1 MLVSGK
7 LDISY
12 LVYIARMFK
21 TLDLDYKFS
30 DDTSGQ
36 NLNCDC
42 GVLNG
47 AGTHNRSIFLPSNHQ
62 QVASKELQQSFHT
75 YTAFLTKNC
84 DESHVSETVWNKSP
98 KQNEPTN
105 PGCVYLFQRK
115 KKGSQTF
122 LPTPR

>member
-1 MLVSGK
+1 MVNKILYPPGNGYISDLGKFGKSSFVKSDFFGEDDMLVSGK

-42 GVLNG
+42 GVLSG

-62 QVASKELQQSFHT
+62 QVAFKGIATEL
-75 YTAFLTKNC
+75 
-84 DESHVSETVWNKSP
+84 SHIYSIP
-98 KQNEPTN
+98 
-105 PGCVYLFQRK
+105 
-115 KKGSQTF
+115 
-122 LPTPR
+122 